1 MSDQDS
7 EARDVQQILENL
19 QEEIRRHRDV
29 LADMGAVEEA
39 DPLAQAR
46 ETKWVNSHLPIG
58 WPVMPKGIIRKI
70 VAYAKK
76 ITRRLLRWYI
86 NPLVDQQNAY
96 NEASFQVLEDL
107 HARLQ
112 ECARRV
118 GDIDAKLTDHE
129 QMLSLYG
136 QRLGEGGGLPERV
149 TSLETRLAAL
159 QDSSR
164 DELEE
169 LRARVQQ
176 QLQHLDR
183 QREVM
188 RFRLQRLENWRERDE
203 AQPHELAQ
211 SAAAVRED
219 LFDYFLLGLQYRG
232 EKELQQRV
240 ADYDDLF
247 APLAPASGDGSR
259 LSELPI
265 LDIGCGRGE
274 FVEHLCASGL
284 TAYGIEIEDDAV
296 NIAQDA
302 GRPVRYGEAFSH
314 LEGLPDENLAAIS
327 LIQVA
332 EHFEVEELLQLLKLG
347 AQKLIPGGFIL
358 IETLNPLSVFS
369 LLHFYIMDPSH
380 STPLHP
386 QLVKLLMEQAGLWN
400 VELRYLHP
408 LPDAARLE
416 QLPLEADGDLV
427 EVLNRNI
434 EKANRVLYGPQDYAA
449 IAYKPEG

>member
-7 EARDVQQILENL
+7 EVRDVQEILENL

-29 LADMGAVEEA
+29 LADMGALEEA
-39 DPLAQAR
+39 DPLSQAR

-76 ITRRLLRWYI
+76 VTRRLLRWYI

-112 ECARRV
+112 QAAGRL
-118 GDIDAKLTDHE
+118 GDIDARLVDHE

-136 QRLGEGGGLPERV
+136 QRLREGGGLPERV
-149 TSLETRLAAL
+149 TSLETRVAAL
-159 QDSSR
+159 QDGSR
-164 DELEE
+164 DRLQE
-169 LRARVQQ
+169 LRASVQKE
-176 QLQHLDR
+176 LQRLDR

-188 RFRLQRLENWRERDE
+188 RFRLQRLENWREGDQSE
-203 AQPHELAQ
+203 PDVLAQ
-211 SAAAVRED
+211 SAAVVRED

-247 APLAPASGDGSR
+247 APLAPASGDGVHR
-259 LSELPI
+259 SETPI

-274 FVEHLCASGL
+274 FVEHLCALGL
-284 TAYGIEIEDDAV
+284 TAYGIEIENDAV
-296 NIAQDA
+296 DIAQSA
-302 GRPVRYGEAFSH
+302 GRPVQYGEAFSH
-314 LEGLPDENLAAIS
+314 LGDLPDGGLAAIS

-332 EHFEVEELLQLLKLG
+332 EHFEVEELLRLLRL
-347 AQKLIPGGFIL
+347 ATRKLIPGGFIL
-358 IETLNPLSVFS
+358 LETLNPLSVFS

-386 QLVKLLMEQAGLWN
+386 QLVKLLMEQVGLWN

-416 QLPLEADGDLV
+416 QLPSEADGDLV
-427 EVLNRNI
+427 KVLNRNI